1 MHGSRLRSSCCTEE
15 QDTLYSN
22 FHQSH
27 FDCITY
33 IMIKMVSFHF
43 PTQVDT
49 FEPSIP
55 APSCNIPTFLH
66 FDPLAAGI
74 ALDLF
79 DSVDTSSHFLERYKS
94 STSNITS
101 WINRTIPEPEL
112 QCHLC
117 ELTCGVSCSDDC
129 ESL

>member
-1 MHGSRLRSSCCTEE
+1 MVADCGLHCCTEE
-15 QDTLYSN
+15 QDALYSN

-27 FDCITY
+27 LYDVHYDKNGI
-33 IMIKMVSFHF
+33 FHF
-43 PTQVDT
+43 STQIDT

-117 ELTCGVSCSDDC
+117 ELTCGVSCSEDC